1 MMQLEL
7 TRARALKLAVDLIRL
22 LARLLVRV
30 AVLLQPVDAVRHLRP
45 AQTREQVA
53 REDQA
58 DVHHGSIESLL
69 FGRIKTF

>member
-1 MMQLEL
+1 
-7 TRARALKLAVDLIRL
+7 
-22 LARLLVRV
+22 
-30 AVLLQPVDAVRHLRP
+30 
-45 AQTREQVA
+45 VA